1 MGVEELKVEG
11 IERFV
16 IVIAVLIARGVFT
29 VYEVVVQRD
38 GVRTQAVG
46 HQLHAEAFAE
56 SGSSGRRGAG
66 DEHELHPVSVFA
78 AVVVQKN
85 AKAKAAYRQKYES
98 DFIIADAAA
107 RYFREN
113 GISKLPSYK
122 ALQAEIET
130 LIQEKN
136 SGYNDYRAKREEYRG
151 LQTVKGNIDQILH
164 RERKPVKRQEQ
175 ER

>member
-56 SGSSGRRGAG
+56 SGFSGRRGRPA
-66 DEHELHPVSVFA
+66 P
-78 AVVVQKN
+78 
-85 AKAKAAYRQKYES
+85 
-98 DFIIADAAA
+98 
-107 RYFREN
+107 
-113 GISKLPSYK
+113 
-122 ALQAEIET
+122 
-130 LIQEKN
+130 
-136 SGYNDYRAKREEYRG
+136 
-151 LQTVKGNIDQILH
+151 
-164 RERKPVKRQEQ
+164 
-175 ER
+175 